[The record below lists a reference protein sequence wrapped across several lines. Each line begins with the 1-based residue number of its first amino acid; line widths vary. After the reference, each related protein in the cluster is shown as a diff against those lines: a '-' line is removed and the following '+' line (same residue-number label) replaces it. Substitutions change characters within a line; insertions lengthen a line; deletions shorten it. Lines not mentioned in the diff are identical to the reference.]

1 MGTPKYIES
10 SLTFILCKGCGV
22 VLIFST
28 IKLAILVG
36 MKILL
41 LEDDLILS
49 EVIVE
54 HLEYD
59 KYEVTAVY
67 NGIDAENLLFEEKF
81 DLLLLDVNVPLLNGF
96 ELLKSLRASGNNTP
110 TIFITSMN
118 TSLDVSEGF
127 ELGANDYL
135 KKPFEM
141 IELKARI
148 ENIKRH
154 FKIDDERIL
163 MLTDTI
169 SYEFDRQILHSQ
181 GEEIQLSK
189 KEGEFL
195 TYFLHNRGKVL
206 SSDELMVNV
215 WSYDTA
221 PSSATLRTY
230 IKNMRKLL
238 GENSITTIRGVGYV
252 FN

>member
-1 MGTPKYIES
+1 
-10 SLTFILCKGCGV
+10 
-22 VLIFST
+22 
-28 IKLAILVG
+28 

-54 HLEYD
+54 HLEYYNYD
-59 KYEVTAVY
+59 VTPIY
-67 NGIDAENLLFEEKF
+67 NGVDAENLLFEERF

-96 ELLKSLRASGNNTP
+96 ELLKGLRESGNNTP

-118 TSLDVSEGF
+118 ASSDVLEGF

-148 ENIKRH
+148 DNIKRH

-163 MLTDTI
+163 AINNEI
-169 SYEFDRQILHSQ
+169 SYDFERQIVIFKSK
-181 GEEIQLSK
+181 EVQLSK

-195 TYFLHNRGKVL
+195 AYFLHHRGKVL
-206 SSDELMVNV
+206 SANELMVNV

-230 IKNMRKLL
+230 IKNIRRVL
-238 GENSITTIRGVGYV
+238 GEEVITTIRGVGYL

>member
-1 MGTPKYIES
+1 
-10 SLTFILCKGCGV
+10 
-22 VLIFST
+22 
-28 IKLAILVG
+28 

-41 LEDDLILS
+41 LEDDIMLS
-49 EVIVE
+49 EVVVE
-54 HLEYD
+54 HLESYA
-59 KYEVTAVY
+59 YVVTAVY
-67 NGIDAENLLFEEKF
+67 DGLEAEDLLFEEKF

-96 ELLKSLRASGNNTP
+96 ELLKNLRVAGNTTP

-118 TSLDVSEGF
+118 SSQDVSEGF

-148 ENIKRH
+148 ENIKRQ
-154 FKIDDERIL
+154 FKIDPLDVIEISPPLTYDISRNIL
-163 MLTDTI
+163 KVENKEVKI
-169 SYEFDRQILHSQ
+169 
-181 GEEIQLSK
+181 SK

-195 TYFLHNRGKVL
+195 TYFLQHRGEVL
-206 SSDELMVNV
+206 SSTDLMVNV
-215 WSYDTA
+215 WSYDTT

-230 IKNMRKLL
+230 IKTLRQYL
-238 GENSITTIRGVGYV
+238 GESSISTIRGLGYV

>member
-1 MGTPKYIES
+1 
-10 SLTFILCKGCGV
+10 
-22 VLIFST
+22 
-28 IKLAILVG
+28 

-54 HLEYD
+54 HLEY
-59 KYEVTAVY
+59 YNYAVTPIY
-67 NGIDAENLLFEEKF
+67 NGIEAENILFEEKF

-96 ELLKSLRASGNNTP
+96 ELLKSLRDSGNETP
-110 TIFITSMN
+110 AIFITSMN
-118 TSLDVSEGF
+118 SSNDVLEGF

-141 IELKARI
+141 VELKARI
-148 ENIKRH
+148 DNIKRH
-154 FKIDDERIL
+154 FKIDDERL
-163 MLTDTI
+163 MRISDNI
-169 SYEFDRQILHSQ
+169 SYDFSKYILHINDK
-181 GEEIQLSK
+181 EEKLSK

-195 TYFLHNRGKVL
+195 AYFLHNRTKVI
-206 SSDELMVNV
+206 SADELMVNV

-221 PSSATLRTY
+221 PTSATIRTY
-230 IKNMRKLL
+230 IKNLRRLL
-238 GENSITTIRGVGYV
+238 GEEMITTIRGVGYV

>member
-1 MGTPKYIES
+1 
-10 SLTFILCKGCGV
+10 
-22 VLIFST
+22 
-28 IKLAILVG
+28 

-54 HLEYD
+54 HLEYYNYD
-59 KYEVTAVY
+59 VTPIY
-67 NGIDAENLLFEEKF
+67 NGVDAENLLFEERF

-96 ELLKSLRASGNNTP
+96 ELLKGLRESGNNTP

-118 TSLDVSEGF
+118 ASSDVLEGF

-148 ENIKRH
+148 DNIKRH

-163 MLTDTI
+163 AINNEI
-169 SYEFDRQILHSQ
+169 SYDLERQIVIFKSK
-181 GEEIQLSK
+181 EVQLSK

-195 TYFLHNRGKVL
+195 AYFLHHRGKVL
-206 SSDELMVNV
+206 SADELMVNV

-230 IKNMRKLL
+230 IKNIRRVL
-238 GENSITTIRGVGYV
+238 GEEVITTIRGVGYL

>member
-1 MGTPKYIES
+1 
-10 SLTFILCKGCGV
+10 
-22 VLIFST
+22 
-28 IKLAILVG
+28 

-49 EVIVE
+49 EVIAE
-54 HLEYD
+54 HLEYYNYD
-59 KYEVTAVY
+59 VTPIY
-67 NGIDAENLLFEEKF
+67 NGVDAETILFEEKF

-96 ELLKSLRASGNNTP
+96 ELLKNLRVSGNNTP

-118 TSLDVSEGF
+118 SSSDVSEGF

-148 ENIKRH
+148 DNIKRQ
-154 FKIDDERIL
+154 FNIDDTRTLIV
-163 MLTDTI
+163 TDTI
-169 SYEFDRQILHSQ
+169 SYEFDRQIVFIK
-181 GEEIQLSK
+181 GKEIPLSK

-195 TYFLHNRGKVL
+195 AYFLHNRGKVL
-206 SSDELMVNV
+206 SADELMVNV

-221 PSSATLRTY
+221 PNSATLRTY
-230 IKNMRKLL
+230 IKNIRRIL
-238 GENSITTIRGVGYV
+238 GEEMITTIRGVGYV

>member
-1 MGTPKYIES
+1 MN
-10 SLTFILCKGCGV
+10 
-22 VLIFST
+22 
-28 IKLAILVG
+28 
-36 MKILL
+36 ILL

-54 HLEYD
+54 HLEY
-59 KYEVTAVY
+59 YEYDVTPVY
-67 NGIDAENLLFEEKF
+67 DGIEAEELLYEKRF
-81 DLLLLDVNVPLLNGF
+81 DLLLLDVNVPHLSGF
-96 ELLKSLRASGNNTP
+96 ELLKNLRESGNKTP

-118 TSLDVSEGF
+118 SSTDVLEGF

-148 ENIKRH
+148 DNIKRQ
-154 FKIDDERIL
+154 FQIDDEAIV
-163 MLTDTI
+163 TI
-169 SYEFDRQILHSQ
+169 REGVRYDLSKHILHLQ
-181 GEEIQLSK
+181 NEQIALSK

-195 TYFLHNRGKVL
+195 AYFLHNRGKVI
-206 SSDELMVNV
+206 SADELMVNI

-221 PSSATLRTY
+221 PGSATLRTY
-230 IKNMRKLL
+230 IKTLRKYL
-238 GENSITTIRGVGYV
+238 GEDAISTIRGVGYL

>member
-1 MGTPKYIES
+1 
-10 SLTFILCKGCGV
+10 
-22 VLIFST
+22 
-28 IKLAILVG
+28 

-41 LEDDLILS
+41 LEDDLMLS

-54 HLEYD
+54 HLEDYNYKVTSVYD
-59 KYEVTAVY
+59 GVE
-67 NGIDAENLLFEEKF
+67 AEDLLFEEKF

-96 ELLKSLRASGNNTP
+96 ELLKNLRESGNNTP
-110 TIFITSMN
+110 AIFITSMN
-118 TSLDVSEGF
+118 TSIDVSEGF

-148 ENIKRH
+148 DNIKRQ
-154 FKIDDERIL
+154 FKIDETNVFKISQN
-163 MLTDTI
+163 LTYDF
-169 SYEFDRQILHSQ
+169 SRYVLKRDNKELK
-181 GEEIQLSK
+181 LSK

-195 TYFLHNRGKVL
+195 AYFLQHRGEVL

-230 IKNMRKLL
+230 IKTLRKHL
-238 GENSITTIRGVGYV
+238 GEDVISTIRGVGYV

>member
-1 MGTPKYIES
+1 MSKR
-10 SLTFILCKGCGV
+10 
-22 VLIFST
+22 
-28 IKLAILVG
+28 
-36 MKILL
+36 ILL
-41 LEDDLILS
+41 LEDDKTLALTLQ
-49 EVIVE
+49 EL
-54 HLEYD
+54 LEDEGYHITLVFD
-59 KYEVTAVY
+59 GEQAAIMSY
-67 NGIDAENLLFEEKF
+67 EEKF
-81 DLLLLDVNVPLLNGF
+81 DLYIFDINVPEIDGLSLL
-96 ELLKSLRASGNNTP
+96 EALREADDNTP

-118 TSLDVSEGF
+118 ASSDVLEGF

-148 ENIKRH
+148 DNIKRH

-163 MLTDTI
+163 AINNEI
-169 SYEFDRQILHSQ
+169 SYDFERQIVIFKSK
-181 GEEIQLSK
+181 EVQLSK

-195 TYFLHNRGKVL
+195 AYFLHHRGKVL
-206 SSDELMVNV
+206 SADELMVNV

-230 IKNMRKLL
+230 IKNIRRVL
-238 GENSITTIRGVGYV
+238 GEEVITTIRGVGYL

>member
-1 MGTPKYIES
+1 
-10 SLTFILCKGCGV
+10 
-22 VLIFST
+22 
-28 IKLAILVG
+28 

-54 HLEYD
+54 HLEYHN
-59 KYEVTAVY
+59 YNVTPIY
-67 NGIDAENLLFEEKF
+67 NGIEAENLLFEEKF

-96 ELLKSLRASGNNTP
+96 ELLKSLRDSGNETP
-110 TIFITSMN
+110 AIFITSMN
-118 TSLDVSEGF
+118 SSKDVLEGF

-141 IELKARI
+141 MELKARI
-148 ENIKRH
+148 DNIKRH
-154 FKIDDERIL
+154 FKIDDER
-163 MLTDTI
+163 MVEI
-169 SYEFDRQILHSQ
+169 SKNVSYDFSKYLLQLEGR
-181 GEEIQLSK
+181 EEKLSK

-195 TYFLHNRGKVL
+195 SYFLHNRTKVI
-206 SSDELMVNV
+206 STDELMVNV

-221 PSSATLRTY
+221 PSSATIRTY
-230 IKNMRKLL
+230 IKNLRRLL
-238 GENSITTIRGVGYV
+238 GEESITTIRGVGYV

>member
-1 MGTPKYIES
+1 
-10 SLTFILCKGCGV
+10 
-22 VLIFST
+22 
-28 IKLAILVG
+28 

-54 HLEYD
+54 HLEY
-59 KYEVTAVY
+59 YNHTVTSIY
-67 NGIDAENLLFEEKF
+67 NGVEAENLLFEKKF

-96 ELLKSLRASGNNTP
+96 ELLKSLRDSGNETP
-110 TIFITSMN
+110 AIFITSMN
-118 TSLDVSEGF
+118 SSSDVLEGF

-141 IELKARI
+141 VELKARI
-148 ENIKRH
+148 DNIKRH
-154 FKIDDERIL
+154 FKIDDERL
-163 MLTDTI
+163 MSISDSI
-169 SYEFDRQILHSQ
+169 SYDFSTYILHINDK
-181 GEEIQLSK
+181 EEKLSK

-195 TYFLHNRGKVL
+195 AYFLHNRTKVI
-206 SSDELMVNV
+206 SADELMVNV

-221 PSSATLRTY
+221 PTSATIRTY
-230 IKNMRKLL
+230 IKNLRRLF
-238 GENSITTIRGVGYV
+238 GEEMITTIRGVGYV

>member
-1 MGTPKYIES
+1 
-10 SLTFILCKGCGV
+10 
-22 VLIFST
+22 
-28 IKLAILVG
+28 

-54 HLEYD
+54 HLEYYSYD
-59 KYEVTAVY
+59 VTPIY
-67 NGIDAENLLFEEKF
+67 NGIEAESLLFEEKF

-96 ELLKSLRASGNNTP
+96 ELLKNLRNAGNTTP

-118 TSLDVSEGF
+118 TSSDVSEGF
-127 ELGANDYL
+127 DIGADDYL

-148 ENIKRH
+148 DNIKRH
-154 FKIDDERIL
+154 FKIDDNRI
-163 MLTDTI
+163 
-169 SYEFDRQILHSQ
+169 YEINHNIRFNFDKHTLLIDNK
-181 GEEIQLSK
+181 EEIQLSK

-195 TYFLHNRGKVL
+195 SYFLHHRGEVI

-215 WSYDTA
+215 WSYDSA
-221 PSSATLRTY
+221 PSSATIRTY
-230 IKNMRKLL
+230 IKTLRKYL
-238 GENSITTIRGVGYV
+238 GEEMISTIRGVGYL

>member
-1 MGTPKYIES
+1 
-10 SLTFILCKGCGV
+10 
-22 VLIFST
+22 
-28 IKLAILVG
+28 

-41 LEDDLILS
+41 LEDDLMLS

-54 HLEYD
+54 HLED
-59 KYEVTAVY
+59 YEVKAVY
-67 NGIDAENLLFEEKF
+67 DGVEAEDVLYEERF

-96 ELLKSLRASGNNTP
+96 ELLKNLRESGNNTP
-110 TIFITSMN
+110 AIFITSMN
-118 TSLDVSEGF
+118 TSKDVLEGF

-148 ENIKRH
+148 DNIKRQ
-154 FKIDDERIL
+154 FKIDESDVFK
-163 MLTDTI
+163 I
-169 SYEFDRQILHSQ
+169 SNECTYDFSRYLLEVK
-181 GEEIQLSK
+181 GEKIKISK

-195 TYFLHNRGKVL
+195 AYFLKHRGKVI

-230 IKNMRKLL
+230 IKTLRKHL
-238 GENSITTIRGVGYV
+238 GEGCIATLRGVGYV

>member
-1 MGTPKYIES
+1 
-10 SLTFILCKGCGV
+10 
-22 VLIFST
+22 
-28 IKLAILVG
+28 

-41 LEDDLILS
+41 LEDDIILS

-54 HLEYD
+54 HLEY
-59 KYEVTAVY
+59 YNYAVTPIY
-67 NGIDAENLLFEEKF
+67 SGIEAENLLFEEKF

-96 ELLKSLRASGNNTP
+96 ELLKSLRNLGNETP
-110 TIFITSMN
+110 AIFITSMN
-118 TSLDVSEGF
+118 SSKDVLEGF

-148 ENIKRH
+148 DNIKRH
-154 FKIDDERIL
+154 FKIDDERLIQ
-163 MLTDTI
+163 I
-169 SYEFDRQILHSQ
+169 SENVSYDFSKYILHIDSK
-181 GEEIQLSK
+181 EVSISK

-195 TYFLHNRGKVL
+195 SYFLHNRAKVI
-206 SSDELMVNV
+206 SNDELMVNV

-221 PSSATLRTY
+221 PTSATIRTY
-230 IKNMRKLL
+230 IKNLRRLL
-238 GENSITTIRGVGYV
+238 GEEMITTIRGVGYL

>member
-1 MGTPKYIES
+1 
-10 SLTFILCKGCGV
+10 
-22 VLIFST
+22 
-28 IKLAILVG
+28 

-41 LEDDLILS
+41 LEDDLLLS

-54 HLEYD
+54 HLEYYTYD
-59 KYEVTAVY
+59 VTPIY
-67 NGIDAENLLFEEKF
+67 NGVDAETLLFEEKF

-118 TSLDVSEGF
+118 SSKDVLEGF

-148 ENIKRH
+148 DNIKRH
-154 FKIDDERIL
+154 FQIDDERL
-163 MLTDTI
+163 VQVSDTI
-169 SYEFDRQILHSQ
+169 SYDFDRYILVLEDK
-181 GEEIQLSK
+181 EEKLSK
-189 KEGEFL
+189 KEGDFL
-195 TYFLHNRGKVL
+195 AYLLHNRKKVI
-206 SSDELMVNV
+206 SNDELMVNV

-221 PSSATLRTY
+221 PTSATIRTY
-230 IKNMRKLL
+230 IKTLRKYL
-238 GENSITTIRGVGYV
+238 GEEMITTIRGVGYV

>member
-1 MGTPKYIES
+1 
-10 SLTFILCKGCGV
+10 
-22 VLIFST
+22 
-28 IKLAILVG
+28 

-54 HLEYD
+54 HLEYYTYD
-59 KYEVTAVY
+59 VTPVY
-67 NGIDAENLLFEEKF
+67 NGVDAETLLFEEKF

-96 ELLKSLRASGNNTP
+96 ELLKNLRESGNNTP

-118 TSLDVSEGF
+118 SSNDVLEGF

-148 ENIKRH
+148 DNIKRH
-154 FKIDDERIL
+154 FKIDDERTL
-163 MLTDTI
+163 MVTDTI
-169 SYEFDRQILHSQ
+169 SYDFDRQLLFLDSK
-181 GEEIQLSK
+181 EIQLSK

-195 TYFLHNRGKVL
+195 AYFLHNRGKVL
-206 SSDELMVNV
+206 SADELMVNV
-215 WSYDTA
+215 WSYDTS

-230 IKNMRKLL
+230 IKNLRRIL
-238 GENSITTIRGVGYV
+238 GEEMITTIRGVGYV

>member
-1 MGTPKYIES
+1 
-10 SLTFILCKGCGV
+10 
-22 VLIFST
+22 
-28 IKLAILVG
+28 

-41 LEDDLILS
+41 LEDDLMLS

-54 HLEYD
+54 HLEDYG
-59 KYEVTAVY
+59 YVVRAMY
-67 NGIDAENLLFEEKF
+67 NGLEAEDLLFEEKF

-96 ELLKSLRASGNNTP
+96 ELLKSLRESGNYTP
-110 TIFITSMN
+110 AIFITSMN
-118 TSLDVSEGF
+118 SSANVSEGF

-141 IELKARI
+141 LELKARI
-148 ENIKRH
+148 DNLKRQ
-154 FKIDDERIL
+154 FKIDSSTL
-163 MLTDTI
+163 CKI
-169 SYEFDRQILHSQ
+169 SETTSYDVARYVLNIKGKETR
-181 GEEIQLSK
+181 LSK

-195 TYFLHNRGKVL
+195 AYFLQKRAEVI

-221 PSSATLRTY
+221 PSPATLRTY
-230 IKNMRKLL
+230 IKTLRKHL
-238 GENSITTIRGVGYV
+238 GEESISTIRGVGYV

>member
-1 MGTPKYIES
+1 
-10 SLTFILCKGCGV
+10 
-22 VLIFST
+22 
-28 IKLAILVG
+28 

-54 HLEYD
+54 HLEY
-59 KYEVTAVY
+59 YNYNVTPIH
-67 NGIDAENLLFEEKF
+67 NGIDAENLIFEERF

-96 ELLKSLRASGNNTP
+96 ELLKGLRESGNNTP

-118 TSLDVSEGF
+118 RSKDVLEGF

-148 ENIKRH
+148 DNIKRH
-154 FKIDDERIL
+154 FKIDDGRIVFIK
-163 MLTDTI
+163 DNI
-169 SYEFDRQILHSQ
+169 SYNFQRQIVIID
-181 GEEIQLSK
+181 GKEIALSK

-195 TYFLHNRGKVL
+195 SYCLHKRGEVI
-206 SSDELMVNV
+206 SSDELLVNV

-230 IKNMRKLL
+230 IKNLRRIL
-238 GENSITTIRGVGYV
+238 GEDMITTIRGVGYV

>member
-1 MGTPKYIES
+1 
-10 SLTFILCKGCGV
+10 
-22 VLIFST
+22 
-28 IKLAILVG
+28 

-41 LEDDLILS
+41 LEDDLMLS

-54 HLEYD
+54 HLEDYG
-59 KYEVTAVY
+59 YTVTAKY
-67 NGIDAENLLFEEKF
+67 NGVEAEDLLFEEKF

-96 ELLKSLRASGNNTP
+96 ELLKNLRESGNNTP
-110 TIFITSMN
+110 AIFITSMN
-118 TSLDVSEGF
+118 SSTDVSEGF

-148 ENIKRH
+148 DNIKRQ
-154 FKIDDERIL
+154 FRIDS
-163 MLTDTI
+163 TDVFTI
-169 SYEFDRQILHSQ
+169 SRTSTYDVARYVLTVNGKETK
-181 GEEIQLSK
+181 LSK

-195 TYFLHNRGKVL
+195 AYFLKKRGEVI

-215 WSYDTA
+215 WSYDTS
-221 PSSATLRTY
+221 PSPATLRTY
-230 IKNMRKLL
+230 IKTLRKHL
-238 GENSITTIRGVGYV
+238 GEDTISTIRGVGYV

>member
-1 MGTPKYIES
+1 
-10 SLTFILCKGCGV
+10 
-22 VLIFST
+22 
-28 IKLAILVG
+28 

-41 LEDDLILS
+41 LEDDLMLS

-54 HLEYD
+54 HLEDYGY
-59 KYEVTAVY
+59 KVTALY
-67 NGIDAENLLFEEKF
+67 DGLAAEDLLFEEKF

-96 ELLKSLRASGNNTP
+96 ELLKNLRESGNSTP
-110 TIFITSMN
+110 AIFITSMN
-118 TSLDVSEGF
+118 SSLDVSEGF

-148 ENIKRH
+148 ENIKRQ
-154 FKIDDERIL
+154 FKIDSSNAIKISENTFYDVARYV
-163 MLTDTI
+163 LTYNKKETK
-169 SYEFDRQILHSQ
+169 
-181 GEEIQLSK
+181 LSK
-189 KEGEFL
+189 KEGEVL
-195 TYFLHNRGKVL
+195 AYFLQHREEVL
-206 SSDELMVNV
+206 SADDLMVNV

-230 IKNMRKLL
+230 IKTLRRHL
-238 GENSITTIRGVGYV
+238 GEECISTIRGIGYV

>member
-1 MGTPKYIES
+1 
-10 SLTFILCKGCGV
+10 
-22 VLIFST
+22 
-28 IKLAILVG
+28 

-41 LEDDLILS
+41 LEDDLLLS
-49 EVIVE
+49 EVISE

-59 KYEVTAVY
+59 GYEITPVY
-67 NGIDAENLLFEEKF
+67 NGIEAEDLLFAQRF
-81 DLLLLDVNVPLLNGF
+81 DLLLLDVNVPLLDGF
-96 ELLKSLRASGNNTP
+96 ELLKNLRASGNHTP

-118 TSLDVSEGF
+118 TPHDVMEGF
-127 ELGANDYL
+127 EIGANDYL

-154 FKIDDERIL
+154 FKIDDGR
-163 MLTDTI
+163 MVQI
-169 SYEFDRQILHSQ
+169 SEKITYDVERQILLV
-181 GEEIQLSK
+181 EEKEIKLPK

-195 TYFLHNRGKVL
+195 AYLIHNQGKVL
-206 SSDELMVNV
+206 SSDDLMVNV

-221 PSSATLRTY
+221 PSSATIRTY
-230 IKNMRKLL
+230 VKNLRRLL
-238 GENSITTIRGVGYV
+238 GEERIETIRGVGYV

>member
-1 MGTPKYIES
+1 
-10 SLTFILCKGCGV
+10 
-22 VLIFST
+22 
-28 IKLAILVG
+28 

-41 LEDDLILS
+41 LEDDLMLS

-54 HLEYD
+54 HLEEYGY
-59 KYEVTAVY
+59 KVTALY
-67 NGIDAENLLFEEKF
+67 DGIAAEDLLFEEKF

-96 ELLKSLRASGNNTP
+96 ELLKNLRQSSNNTP
-110 TIFITSMN
+110 AIFITSMN
-118 TSLDVSEGF
+118 TPQDVLEGF

-148 ENIKRH
+148 DNIKRQ
-154 FKIDDERIL
+154 FKIDE
-163 MLTDTI
+163 TDVFKI
-169 SYEFDRQILHSQ
+169 SDNLFYDFSRYVLKRENK
-181 GEEIQLSK
+181 EAKLSK

-195 TYFLHNRGKVL
+195 AYFLKHRGKVL
-206 SSDELMVNV
+206 SADELMVNV

-230 IKNMRKLL
+230 IKTLRKHL
-238 GENSITTIRGVGYV
+238 GEHSISTIRGVGYV